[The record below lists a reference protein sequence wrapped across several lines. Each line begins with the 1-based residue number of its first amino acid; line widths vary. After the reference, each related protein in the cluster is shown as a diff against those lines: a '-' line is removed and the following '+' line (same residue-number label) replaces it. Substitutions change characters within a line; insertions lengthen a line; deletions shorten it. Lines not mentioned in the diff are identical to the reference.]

1 VINAEAFPVFMVE
14 LSHVTH
20 HAGGATL
27 LDDVSVAFRE
37 NKFNVIVGPNGAG
50 KSTLMRIA
58 SGLMRPSSGMVKYL
72 AEEISSLSREALA
85 RRRAVL
91 SQNVELAFALTV
103 EDVVLLGRFPHYG
116 ATPAEADRR
125 IVSRTLEEI
134 GLVDKRKQ
142 PYPTLSGGEKQ
153 KVQLA
158 RVLAQIWRDDDS
170 SEDHRVLFLDEPV
183 TGLDVHYQIHILD
196 SARAM
201 LDSGCTVIAVLHDL
215 NLAFDYA
222 DAAFVMNRGKV
233 VLETDNARDISSSL
247 IEEVFNVAVRQVG
260 AGESAHMWRF
270 MRKDSP

>member
-1 VINAEAFPVFMVE
+1 MVE

-20 HAGGATL
+20 YAGGATL
-27 LDDVSVAFRE
+27 LDDVSVVFRE

-58 SGLMRPSSGMVKYL
+58 SGLMRPSSGLVKYL
-72 AEEISSLSREALA
+72 GEDISSLSREALA

-125 IVSRTLEEI
+125 IVSRALEEI

-158 RVLAQIWRDDDS
+158 RVLAQIWQDDASGD
-170 SEDHRVLFLDEPV
+170 DRVLFLDEPV
-183 TGLDVHYQIHILD
+183 TGLDVYYQIHILD

-201 LDSGCTVIAVLHDL
+201 LAAGCTVIAVLHDL

-222 DAAFVMNRGKV
+222 DAVFVMNRGKL
-233 VLETDNARDISSSL
+233 VLETNDARDISASL
-247 IEEVFNVAVRQVG
+247 IEELFNVAVRQVG
-260 AGESAHMWRF
+260 SGESARMWRF
-270 MRKDSP
+270 LRKDSL

>member
-1 VINAEAFPVFMVE
+1 MVE

-116 ATPAEADRR
+116 ATPAEADWR
-125 IVSRTLEEI
+125 IV
-134 GLVDKRKQ
+134 
-142 PYPTLSGGEKQ
+142 
-153 KVQLA
+153 
-158 RVLAQIWRDDDS
+158 
-170 SEDHRVLFLDEPV
+170 
-183 TGLDVHYQIHILD
+183 
-196 SARAM
+196 
-201 LDSGCTVIAVLHDL
+201 
-215 NLAFDYA
+215 
-222 DAAFVMNRGKV
+222 
-233 VLETDNARDISSSL
+233 
-247 IEEVFNVAVRQVG
+247 
-260 AGESAHMWRF
+260 
-270 MRKDSP
+270 

>member
-1 VINAEAFPVFMVE
+1 MVE
-14 LSHVTH
+14 LSRVSHY
-20 HAGGATL
+20 AGGATL
-27 LDDVSVAFRE
+27 LDDVSVLFRRGA
-37 NKFNVIVGPNGAG
+37 FNVIVGPNGAG

-58 SGLMRPSSGMVKYL
+58 SGLMPPSSGSVRYGG
-72 AEEISSLSREALA
+72 EEISSLPREALA

-116 ATPAEADRR
+116 ATPTENDRL
-125 IVSRTLEEI
+125 IVTRALDEI
-134 GLVDKRKQ
+134 GLVEKRKQ

-158 RVLAQIWRDDDS
+158 RVLAQIWPDDATGR
-170 SEDHRVLFLDEPV
+170 HRVLFLDEPV

-201 LDSGCTVIAVLHDL
+201 LGTGCTVIAVLHDL

-222 DAAFVMNRGKV
+222 DSVFIMNGGRV
-233 VLETDNARDISSSL
+233 VLETNNARDIQSSL
-247 IEEVFNVAVRQVG
+247 IEEVFNVSARQIG
-260 AGESAHMWRF
+260 DAAESGHMWRF
-270 MRKDSP
+270 MRKDP